1 MALGATREAV
11 LSLILRQ
18 SGRLALIGCVAG
30 LALAV
35 AVSQLLGSLLVGI
48 GAVDPLA
55 FGVATLVLTAVLIA
69 ASWAPARR
77 AAKMDPMRA
86 LRAE

>member
-1 MALGATREAV
+1 L
-11 LSLILRQ
+11 LRN
-18 SGRLALIGCVAG
+18 
-30 LALAV
+30 
-35 AVSQLLGSLLVGI
+35 LLVGV
-48 GAVDPLA
+48 GAIDPLA
-55 FGVATLVLTAVLIA
+55 FGVATLVLTAVLMA